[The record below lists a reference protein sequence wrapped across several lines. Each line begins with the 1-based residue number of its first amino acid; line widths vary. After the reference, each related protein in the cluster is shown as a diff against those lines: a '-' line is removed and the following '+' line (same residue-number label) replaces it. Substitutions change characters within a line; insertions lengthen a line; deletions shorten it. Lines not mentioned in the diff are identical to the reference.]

1 MNLIAPIIYLGWLVL
16 EILLTRFRRS
26 KMQDRSEDRNSL
38 SFLWITIMLSCL
50 IGGTIR
56 VFLHLPIVEGSSSIL
71 IVGLAMIVAGMVLR
85 AAAIIS
91 LGRYFTVDVA
101 IREDHRVV
109 DKGLYKFTRHPS
121 YTGALLS
128 FLGLALYMNNWLSLG
143 IIMIPITIAFARRI
157 QIEEATL
164 EKQFGDTYRQYK
176 RHTWRLIPGV
186 Y

>member
-1 MNLIAPIIYLGWLVL
+1 MNIIAPIIYIGWLVL
-16 EILLTRFRRS
+16 EILLSRLRKS
-26 KMQDRSEDRNSL
+26 KIQDRSEDRNSL
-38 SFLWITIMLSCL
+38 SFLWITIMLSCFA
-50 IGGTIR
+50 GGMVSI
-56 VFLHLPIVEGSSSIL
+56 FLYIPIVQNSMIH
-71 IVGLAMIVAGMVLR
+71 IVGLAIIVAGMILR

-101 IREDHRVV
+101 IRDDHRVV

-128 FLGLALYMNNWLSLG
+128 FLGLALYMNNWLSLA
-143 IIMIPITIAFARRI
+143 IVMIPVTTVFIMRI
-157 QIEEATL
+157 NIEEATL

-176 RHTWRLIPGV
+176 TRTWRLIPWI